1 MNLLHQTQ
9 MAIHLNICG
18 ILCLKPGM
26 WTSWWCSR
34 KSQGT
39 TKVIWLHHLG
49 TTNICTKSHDNPSN
63 SCWNISVWTLRGGPT
78 LPFLEAKMLRRHWF
92 MVITKRC
99 GAQSTEST
107 WCVVFASSLPSEF
120 ISSVTHCTAVKSDTL
135 ARGTFTQ
142 QSEYV
147 PSLWNNFPSFRVG
160 LSVAWCGIQGLWGFP
175 QCVISSLESVD

>member
-39 TKVIWLHHLG
+39 TKVIWIHHLG

-63 SCWNISVWTLRGGPT
+63 SCWNISVWTPRGGPT
-78 LPFLEAKMLRRHWF
+78 LPFLEAKTLRRHWF
-92 MVITKRC
+92 RVITKSGEVR
-99 GAQSTEST
+99 
-107 WCVVFASSLPSEF
+107 SSVNWVDMMCCLRVLPSIRIHLLCNTLYCCQEWHAGQRITYVYTGIRICAQF
-120 ISSVTHCTAVKSDTL
+120 VK
-135 ARGTFTQ
+135 
-142 QSEYV
+142 
-147 PSLWNNFPSFRVG
+147 
-160 LSVAWCGIQGLWGFP
+160 
-175 QCVISSLESVD
+175 